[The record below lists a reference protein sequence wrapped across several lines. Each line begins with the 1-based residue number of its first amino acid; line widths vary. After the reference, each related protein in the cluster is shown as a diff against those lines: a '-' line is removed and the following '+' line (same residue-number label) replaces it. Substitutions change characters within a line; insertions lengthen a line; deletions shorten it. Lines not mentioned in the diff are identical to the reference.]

1 MPKEKLTLSVDKEV
15 VQKAK
20 NLGINISEI
29 TEKVLTGYTAAE
41 KPNDDLYG
49 SYNQLF
55 DSITPLLKEF
65 DCSAKVAEG
74 IDTMTY
80 KDDKGKTSSYE
91 YEVNIYL
98 CSDGSFYADA
108 VDVSFDEIKSI
119 KQKFF
124 LSPEKIL
131 SNLVEALAN
140 SKKKREEQIKEI
152 QMAKRIIDAMSESL
166 LKKPPTQQNDKK

>member
-29 TEKVLTGYTAAE
+29 TEKVLKGYTAAE

-65 DCSAKVAEG
+65 DCSVKVAEG

-80 KDDKGKTSSYE
+80 EDKGKTSSYE
-91 YEVNIYL
+91 YEISIHL
-98 CSDGSFYADA
+98 CSDGSFYAEE
-108 VDVSFDEIKSI
+108 VEVSLNDIKSI

-140 SKKKREEQIKEI
+140 SKEKREEQIKEI
-152 QMAKRIIDAMSESL
+152 QMAKRIIEAMSESL
-166 LKKPPTQQNDKK
+166 LKKPSIQQTEK